1 MTIWLF
7 CPLRFAQS
15 HTRAITVLVDE
26 LDAGPFY
33 RRFLLGRN
41 SSLFILGSFRKI
53 ALPTLRVV
61 PFIVIVGKANAAIS
75 TWF

>member
-1 MTIWLF
+1 
-7 CPLRFAQS
+7 
-15 HTRAITVLVDE
+15 
-26 LDAGPFY
+26 
-33 RRFLLGRN
+33 
-41 SSLFILGSFRKI
+41 LGSFRKI